1 MADAFVPY
9 NKRPEWQD
17 ITPIPQDDGPNP
29 LVLIAYS
36 SDYTDAMNYFRA
48 ISSKN
53 ELSERALDLTTQ
65 IIGMNPAHYTI
76 WYVRKTRLG
85 MGITRSVNIS
95 SRIHLISTHPIA
107 IQELPAESSARSQQ
121 RFARRARIYRRA
133 VKGTVE
139 ELSSVVRG
147 QRCQPRFPGGTLH
160 LYELTLHSTQW
171 LSTNHYQ
178 APPTGGCGKAQR
190 LVQATFRPSPPLQSH
205 RFTCTSSPHH
215 SHFHF
220 IRAHPT
226 TILYSSHRQWVIT
239 RFDLWSGELPYLDEL
254 LIIDVRNNS
263 AWNHRYFVVFEGP
276 TKPTQEFLEKEIEAR
291 SDWRLTIRARGTTSK
306 GTCIPPPQRISREH
320 PLNLLTQL
328 PANSSILAR
337 SPNPTTADDILASFC
352 AELRDSEIVSSHLL
366 ASLVDVSEARAKRGD
381 KTSLNQGVKVGRGG
395 MIGYTGSP
403 RLLYDAWLFM
413 RCFETC
419 LIFMPPVN
427 TRLATT
433 WQRSTTRSSRRM

>member
-76 WYVRKTRLG
+76 WNYRQNLLLALNKDLHAELEFIDELSKERSKNYQVWYVASAVNPDFRATHYISPT
-85 MGITRSVNIS
+85 ITRHHRQVVVERLNDS
-95 SRIHLISTHPIA
+95 SR
-107 IQELPAESSARSQQ
+107 ELPFIAY
-121 RFARRARIYRRA
+121 IL
-133 VKGTVE
+133 E
-139 ELSSVVRG
+139 EDSKNYHAWS
-147 QRCQPRFPGGTLH
+147 
-160 LYELTLHSTQW
+160 Y
-171 LSTNHYQ
+171 
-178 APPTGGCGKAQR
+178 
-190 LVQATFRPSPPLQSH
+190 
-205 RFTCTSSPHH
+205 
-215 SHFHF
+215 
-220 IRAHPT
+220 
-226 TILYSSHRQWVIT
+226 RQWVIT

-276 TKPTQEFLEKEIEAR
+276 TKPTQEFLEKEIEFTKGKI
-291 SDWRLTIRARGTTSK
+291 RLAPNNQSSWNYLK
-306 GTCIPPPQRISREH
+306 G
-320 PLNLLTQL
+320 
-328 PANSSILAR
+328 ILAR

-433 WQRSTTRSSRRM
+433 WQRSTTRSVKNTGCIASRTC